1 MLFMVDYDAN
11 YIIKCIAQQIKESTH
26 QFSYRCI
33 MKNTGDMVLKL
44 LKLVWNRKSLG
55 KVFSIKILRLINIFP
70 TNYHMRHF
78 DLYFDWW
85 YRKGLLRVSIN
96 TER

>member
-1 MLFMVDYDAN
+1 MVDYDAN

-33 MKNTGDMVLKL
+33 TKNTVDMVLKL
-44 LKLVWNRKSLG
+44 LNLVLNRKGLG
-55 KVFSIKILRLINIFP
+55 KVFSMKNLWLINIFP

-78 DLYFDWW
+78 DLFFDWW
-85 YRKGLLRVSIN
+85 HRKRSLAVSIN
-96 TER
+96 TKQ